1 MTEKVQLGRHDLMK
15 RNSPIAI
22 VSLDRPGRKSAPIF
36 GGCPALRD
44 WLRRLVYNAT
54 IRAAGFAANGGIF
67 RP

>member
-36 GGCPALRD
+36 GSCAALRD
-44 WLRRLVYNAT
+44 WLRSLFYSAT
-54 IRAAGFAANGGIF
+54 SSTAGFAANGGIF